1 MDRKMA
7 EVRTWLWRSVRA
19 QVNTSE
25 GSKPA
30 NRDVTYANM
39 WRGGATCLLRKSTL
53 LRSVHAWSMRMRQ
66 FHVSSL
72 VKNNVIV
79 NLKSNLGRKYLY
91 MCKIIWLLISDF
103 TDLTGYR
110 ESGSSVGNIVQD
122 FIRDTCDNFLFRSL
136 KKSIKN
142 LSRRSTNLN
151 FVIKHLNMGQLQKGV
166 LVDSANV

>member
-19 QVNTSE
+19 LVNTSE

-39 WRGGATCLLRKSTL
+39 WRERGGGWEGATLEPPVFSERAPLRAV
-53 LRSVHAWSMRMRQ
+53 RAWSMRMRQ

-79 NLKSNLGRKYLY
+79 DLKNNLDRKYVY
-91 MCKIIWLLISDF
+91 NMCKIDGL
-103 TDLTGYR
+103 
-110 ESGSSVGNIVQD
+110 
-122 FIRDTCDNFLFRSL
+122 
-136 KKSIKN
+136 
-142 LSRRSTNLN
+142 
-151 FVIKHLNMGQLQKGV
+151 VI
-166 LVDSANV
+166 